1 MVWHGM
7 KIDAELRIW
16 QRKEE
21 PISILKVLYQNLKPL
36 ILKAAGR
43 SRNRAEW
50 HIGVSSERGRA
61 PLEIDN
67 EVSHIVATFERKKYL
82 AFLSPQ
88 YRDHAEEP
96 DAEQAQGARFRDIV
110 TRVVRVGIDVGL
122 FVIDADADR
131 IEVNP
136 FET

>member
-1 MVWHGM
+1 MGLLVESVVWHGM

-21 PISILKVLYQNLKPL
+21 PIIILEAPYQNLKPL

-50 HIGVSSERGRA
+50 HRGASSNRGRA

-67 EVSHIVATFERKKYL
+67 DVSRIAATFE
-82 AFLSPQ
+82 
-88 YRDHAEEP
+88 DEEK
-96 DAEQAQGARFRDIV
+96 GIL
-110 TRVVRVGIDVGL
+110 RVVQMGGSQELNEIADYNQDVGR
-122 FVIDADADR
+122 VCSYCMEAVSTSDH
-131 IEVNP
+131 V
-136 FET
+136 